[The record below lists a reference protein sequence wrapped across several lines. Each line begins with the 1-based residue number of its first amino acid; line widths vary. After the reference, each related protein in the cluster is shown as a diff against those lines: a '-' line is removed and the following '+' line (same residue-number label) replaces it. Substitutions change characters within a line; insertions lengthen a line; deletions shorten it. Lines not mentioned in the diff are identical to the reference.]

1 VGIDVL
7 LGHTAEKT
15 TEKFGLAVLFG
26 NIPQIEVKE
35 GLEQPANLAHLALDF
50 GILIDSGIVE

>member
-1 VGIDVL
+1 VGIDVF

-35 GLEQPANLAHLALDF
+35 SLEQSANLTHLTLDL
-50 GILIDSGIVE
+50 GILIDPCIVE